1 MKILHTSDWHLGHTL
16 YGYDRTVEHKAMLEQ
31 MVEIVR
37 EHRPDVFLLAGDVY
51 HTSQPSSAVQT
62 MFSEAI
68 VSLHQAHPEMYIIVI
83 AGNHDSASKH
93 EIFTTPWRALNVYA
107 IGNLDKDYPEKH
119 IIEVPEKGI
128 VLAVPYAYERNIPD
142 GFFQELIDLTNR
154 GDEFG
159 PFFPIGQQ
167 HVDKLKDR
175 EEFTALPIIL
185 MAHTTVKGADITG
198 HDKRYTDQVG
208 GIDYIEVEKMG
219 QGYDY
224 LALGHIHKP
233 QYIHTGKHNVRYSGT
248 PIPVSFD
255 EDYKH
260 SVSLVE
266 VNKGETPIIKELEI
280 KNPFPL
286 ITLPNQDYATW
297 DEAKDLLRNFPDE
310 VPAYIRLNVLVE
322 GFLPPNAKDEAYKIT
337 EGKQCKVCLLNAKQK
352 NNATSETHS
361 FSVQELQEMNPLDIA
376 INYAQTIGA
385 ELDDEMQEMF
395 KQVLTLANREEN

>member
-62 MFSEAI
+62 MFSEAM
-68 VSLHQAHPEMYIIVI
+68 VSLHQAHPAMYIIVI

-107 IGNLDKDYPEKH
+107 IGNLDKEYPEKH
-119 IIEVPEKGI
+119 IIEVPEKGV

-142 GFFQELIDLTNR
+142 GFFQELIDN
-154 GDEFG
+154 
-159 PFFPIGQQ
+159 
-167 HVDKLKDR
+167 VKSN
-175 EEFTALPIIL
+175 LPIIL